1 MSNSAVAPLNR
12 CLLRLIFS
20 SVELA
25 YRDRPA
31 PCNATGS
38 RSAYAILGRAGKNRS
53 VGAARGTRGAGGARG
68 TRGVGAALAAAVK
81 AEAAA
86 VKAAENT
93 QN

>member
-53 VGAARGTRGAGGARG
+53 GGARG

>member
-53 VGAARGTRGAGGARG
+53 GGGARG

>member
-53 VGAARGTRGAGGARG
+53 VGAARGTRG
-68 TRGVGAALAAAVK
+68 VGAALAAAVK